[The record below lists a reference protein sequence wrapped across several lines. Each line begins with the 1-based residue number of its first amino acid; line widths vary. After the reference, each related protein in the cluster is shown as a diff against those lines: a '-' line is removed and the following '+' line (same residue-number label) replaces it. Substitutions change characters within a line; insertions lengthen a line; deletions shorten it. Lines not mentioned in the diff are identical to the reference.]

1 MKNFGLILLVFMVL
15 ISCSK
20 DDSVEVKDLVT
31 GNLEVTVLLGAD
43 AAIGAKVTTVPET
56 KIIIV
61 PASGLVLF
69 SNIKAGGYKVNVVI
83 NNNEDFVYYQEVV
96 ILEDLDV
103 ALLLNNSYK
112 GLQRI
117 FDADSYLAYWG
128 DTGTDILQTN
138 QGVNYSLDEL
148 DAYFI
153 TPQSN
158 IINQVWTEHYQQIR
172 QVNIGID
179 YLNNPNK
186 VVANNIDRKV
196 AEAELRFLRGL
207 LYFNL
212 VKIYG
217 NPLLSVTSEIDFNN
231 PPNYPQN
238 SLTTYSQ
245 IEEDLLFAIQNLPS
259 SGSNDRANQM
269 SARGLL
275 AKMYMKMAGFPFNET
290 NNYVKALEQLN
301 FIKGQFELEED
312 YKAVFN
318 IANENSNS
326 EVIFR
331 VAFNGDENSSSAF
344 NQYWGPLG
352 VSDFDALVLVS
363 GLVNSFS
370 DSFISFESPVDFPI
384 ILNDQRF
391 YNSIAT
397 FTVEGNVVVNSP
409 DPDSWRPLKW
419 YNGNHEN
426 ADFNS
431 SAFDYPVLRYADI
444 LLMLA
449 ESENEV
455 NGPNS
460 LAYDAINQ
468 VRRRAFGNTEHDV
481 PSNLNQEQFFEKV
494 FLERKLELCFEGHR
508 RDDLIR
514 REQLQNIINEYN
526 AANDFQKDFQSHEYV
541 WPIPQQELDLNP
553 NAIQNSGY

>member
-1 MKNFGLILLVFMVL
+1 M
-15 ISCSK
+15 S
-20 DDSVEVKDLVT
+20 
-31 GNLEVTVLLGAD
+31 
-43 AAIGAKVTTVPET
+43 
-56 KIIIV
+56 
-61 PASGLVLF
+61 
-69 SNIKAGGYKVNVVI
+69 
-83 NNNEDFVYYQEVV
+83 
-96 ILEDLDV
+96 
-103 ALLLNNSYK
+103 
-112 GLQRI
+112 
-117 FDADSYLAYWG
+117 
-128 DTGTDILQTN
+128 
-138 QGVNYSLDEL
+138 
-148 DAYFI
+148 
-153 TPQSN
+153 
-158 IINQVWTEHYQQIR
+158 
-172 QVNIGID
+172 
-179 YLNNPNK
+179 
-186 VVANNIDRKV
+186 
-196 AEAELRFLRGL
+196 EAELRFLRGL

-275 AKMYMKMAGFPFNET
+275 AKMYMKMAGFPLNET

-318 IANENSNS
+318 IANESSNS

-397 FTVEGNVVVNSP
+397 FTVEGNVVVNNP

-419 YNGNHEN
+419 YNGNLEN

-494 FLERKLELCFEGHR
+494 FFERKLELCFEGHR